1 VPIGPVLRVILRSRL
16 RSSCATSS
24 QVASRPLCQASADRC
39 SSNSIWAHL
48 QHETQVGTGPQPIA
62 RFADQQEVRM
72 NFIFILSL
80 ALVIVSI
87 VGIFASIPIISD
99 YAFWFAIGAYVVLAG
114 SKV

>member
-1 VPIGPVLRVILRSRL
+1 
-16 RSSCATSS
+16 
-24 QVASRPLCQASADRC
+24 
-39 SSNSIWAHL
+39 
-48 QHETQVGTGPQPIA
+48 
-62 RFADQQEVRM
+62 M